1 MQLWEEMALVGQEAK
16 AEGHAEGHTAGHTA
30 GHIAGRAEGERSK
43 LIKLICKKLRK
54 GLTSEEIA
62 ELLEEDLS
70 TVQEI
75 CEAAVSYAPDYEEEK
90 VLSAYLKKNNQ

>member
-1 MQLWEEMALVGQEAK
+1 MQLWEERALAKQEAR
-16 AEGHAEGHTAGHTA
+16 EDGIST
-30 GHIAGRAEGERSK
+30 GESKK
-43 LIKLICKKLRK
+43 LIEQICKKLRK
-54 GLTSEEIA
+54 GLMSEEIA

-75 CEAAVSYAPDYEEEK
+75 CEAAASYAPNYEEEK

>member
-1 MQLWEEMALVGQEAK
+1 MQLWEEMALAKQEARK
-16 AEGHAEGHTAGHTA
+16 DGIST
-30 GHIAGRAEGERSK
+30 GESKK
-43 LIKLICKKLRK
+43 LIEQICKKLRK

-75 CEAAVSYAPDYEEEK
+75 CEAAASYAPNYEEEK

>member
-1 MQLWEEMALVGQEAK
+1 MQLWEEMALAKQEAR
-16 AEGHAEGHTAGHTA
+16 EDGIST
-30 GHIAGRAEGERSK
+30 GESKK
-43 LIKLICKKLRK
+43 LIEQICKKLRK
-54 GLTSEEIA
+54 GLMSEEIA

-75 CEAAVSYAPDYEEEK
+75 CEAAASYAPNYEEEK